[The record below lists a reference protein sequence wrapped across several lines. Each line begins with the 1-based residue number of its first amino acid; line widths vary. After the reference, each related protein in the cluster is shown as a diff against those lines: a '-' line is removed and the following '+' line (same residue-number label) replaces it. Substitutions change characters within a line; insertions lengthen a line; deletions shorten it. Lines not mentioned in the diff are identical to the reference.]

1 MGRMSDAARAELQLK
16 RARKAHKEK
25 GVYLRSIKDGI
36 GVYDITVNGKSK
48 RVQLP
53 IAMTNVEFASAI
65 QKAKEELS
73 ITVKD
78 EKKPFPELI
87 ETYIENKNIRATTA
101 PKIRLYL
108 KGFGYDE
115 SENSRL
121 VRDLINGSLSPS
133 TKRVRFKAIRAFFTY
148 INEKLDVHVKNPT
161 QGKEVP
167 KDGSPRSRIPTDAE
181 ISELLVSL
189 EKTGRHKDVLF
200 CRLLLHT
207 GARCST
213 IEKLRPCDMDSEWRL
228 SLYNVKMD
236 RRYSVKLPINNN
248 VIRALWEMCTCGLS
262 PDAPIFDK
270 EARNRLRDRMRR
282 MFGKDSNGETISPHS
297 FRHLKCT
304 QLARDGVHVSMAAK
318 ILDASPQVLLRTYTS
333 ITQDDIDAMYSASDF
348 ASESVSHGQADN
360 HTNHTENASEL
371 KKRPFVRV

>member
-1 MGRMSDAARAELQLK
+1 MGRISDAARAELQLK

-181 ISELLVSL
+181 ISDLLVSL
-189 EKTGRHKDVLF
+189 ERTGRHKDVLF

-236 RRYSVKLPINNN
+236 RRYSVKLPVNDR
-248 VIRALWEMCTCGLS
+248 VIQALWGMSRKTQIRMLQFC
-262 PDAPIFDK
+262 AP
-270 EARNRLRDRMRR
+270 
-282 MFGKDSNGETISPHS
+282 STP
-297 FRHLKCT
+297 
-304 QLARDGVHVSMAAK
+304 
-318 ILDASPQVLLRTYTS
+318 
-333 ITQDDIDAMYSASDF
+333 
-348 ASESVSHGQADN
+348 
-360 HTNHTENASEL
+360 
-371 KKRPFVRV
+371 

>member
-1 MGRMSDAARAELQLK
+1 MGRVSDAARAELQLK

-78 EKKPFPELI
+78 EKKPFSELI

-108 KGFGYDE
+108 RGYGYDE
-115 SENSRL
+115 SENCRL
-121 VRDLINGSLSPS
+121 VRDLINGSLSQS

-148 INEKLDVHVKNPT
+148 INENYNVHVKNPT
-161 QGKEVP
+161 QGKDVP

-181 ISELLVSL
+181 ISDLLVSL
-189 EKTGRHKDVLF
+189 ERTGRHKDVLF

-236 RRYSVKLPINNN
+236 RRYSVKLPINDN
-248 VIRALWEMCTCGLS
+248 VIRALWGMCTCGLS
-262 PDAPIFDK
+262 PDATIFDK

-333 ITQDDIDAMYSASDF
+333 ITQDDIDAMYSASKF

-360 HTNHTENASEL
+360 HTNHTETAPEL